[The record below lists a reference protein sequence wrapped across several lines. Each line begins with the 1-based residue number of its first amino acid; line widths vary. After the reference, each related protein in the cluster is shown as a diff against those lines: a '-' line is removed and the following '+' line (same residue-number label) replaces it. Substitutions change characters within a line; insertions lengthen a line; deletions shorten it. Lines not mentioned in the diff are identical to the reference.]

1 MHMLMLPVALLAT
14 MLPQAA
20 PPSAPEPPPADV
32 VITVQ
37 IEPFQHAIIM
47 FVVQPGYHPQT
58 TWA

>member
-1 MHMLMLPVALLAT
+1 MPLFLLPVALLAT
-14 MLPQAA
+14 MLPPA
-20 PPSAPEPPPADV
+20 PSAAPEPPPADV